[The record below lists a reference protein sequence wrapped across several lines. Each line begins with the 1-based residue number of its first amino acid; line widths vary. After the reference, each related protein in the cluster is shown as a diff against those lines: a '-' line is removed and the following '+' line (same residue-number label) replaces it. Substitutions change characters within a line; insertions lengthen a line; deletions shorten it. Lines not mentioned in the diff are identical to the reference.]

1 MPNYGYSSTAL
12 HRVFWYFTIRYSIV
26 LLLPSTHHSNI
37 FYTNCTYNLYFLLL
51 MLRLVVKCFI
61 TVTQLPLLILK
72 VVSLF
77 KKRKRY
83 QSFLFHA
90 LNVVL
95 FVSIFKLLLLVFFG
109 NILQVK
115 INTEIKKNSVVKCK
129 S

>member
-1 MPNYGYSSTAL
+1 MCTYFLGRAIGVGAGRYSRSSTAL
-12 HRVFWYFTIRYSIV
+12 HRVFWYFTIRYIVGTV

-37 FYTNCTYNLYFLLL
+37 FYTNWTYNLYFLLF

-90 LNVVL
+90 LNVVS
-95 FVSIFKLLLLVFFG
+95 FVRIFKLLLLFFFETFY
-109 NILQVK
+109 K
-115 INTEIKKNSVVKCK
+115 
-129 S
+129 